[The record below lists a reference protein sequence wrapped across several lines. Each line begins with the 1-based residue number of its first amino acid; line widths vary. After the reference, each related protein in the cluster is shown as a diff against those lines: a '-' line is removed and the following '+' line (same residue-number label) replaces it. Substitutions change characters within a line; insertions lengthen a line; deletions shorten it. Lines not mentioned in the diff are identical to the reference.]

1 MYSES
6 LISII
11 IFTEPTERTSVNPM
25 SCIRLLI
32 VYFVFFSMA
41 GMNLAEASN
50 STVMTGVDG
59 SNADTNT
66 TTTAMTM
73 NRRKLLQTGVGG
85 SSADNVNTT
94 DTVRTF
100 NKRKLLQTG
109 VGGSS
114 AVNVNTMD

>member
-1 MYSES
+1 
-6 LISII
+6 
-11 IFTEPTERTSVNPM
+11 
-25 SCIRLLI
+25 
-32 VYFVFFSMA
+32 MA

-85 SSADNVNTT
+85 SSAVNVNTT
-94 DTVRTF
+94 D
-100 NKRKLLQTG
+100 
-109 VGGSS
+109 
-114 AVNVNTMD
+114 